1 MSENFSIFAYI
12 NSKEQ
17 FTNTGLIDFSMLNS
31 STLIYADS
39 VSVVEVY
46 STPFIIYDKEISVFY
61 SIELVL
67 DKKNDEVK
75 TKYKEIDKTEYEEID
90 ASYDA
95 GSLIELK
102 KCFNNKVRVD
112 DDILLKTILNKIE
125 NAILKDVSKPM
136 NTAIVNNMI
145 NKSIEAQ
152 EKQNEIDEIKKQLKK
167 AEQEQ
172 LETNLTSLSIQNDLF
187 LR

>member
-17 FTNTGLIDFSMLNS
+17 FTNTNLIDFSMLTVS
-31 STLIYADS
+31 KSVYADD
-39 VSVVEVY
+39 VSVIEIY
-46 STPFIIYDKEISVFY
+46 LTPFIAYNKEFDIFY
-61 SIELVL
+61 SIKVVL
-67 DKKNDEVK
+67 DKKRNEVK
-75 TKYKEIDKTEYEEID
+75 AKYEEINKINNTD
-90 ASYDA
+90 IESEYDA
-95 GSLIELK
+95 GVLVELK

-112 DDILLKTILNKIE
+112 DDILLNTILNKIE

-136 NTAIVNNMI
+136 NTAVVNNMI
-145 NKSIEAQ
+145 NKSIEAK

-172 LETNLTSLSIQNDLF
+172 LETNLTSLSIQSDLF
-187 LR
+187 LK

>member
-17 FTNTGLIDFSMLNS
+17 FTNTGLIDFSVLTPSMS
-31 STLIYADS
+31 VYADS
-39 VSVVEVY
+39 EVAVELY
-46 STPFIIYDKEISVFY
+46 STPFIVHDKESNSLY
-61 SIELVL
+61 SIKLEVN
-67 DKKNDEVK
+67 KKSNEVK
-75 TKYKEIDKTEYEEID
+75 TKYKELS
-90 ASYDA
+90 ASKYTDFDNDYNA
-95 GSLIELK
+95 GVLVELK

-145 NKSIEAQ
+145 NKSIETK

-167 AEQEQ
+167 AEKEQ

-187 LR
+187 LK